1 MVPTPETRIILGLDP
16 GLARLGYAVIS
27 YRKEELNALQY
38 GLISTDSKDDDA
50 TRIEQ
55 LVLQV
60 ERIIEDFPITEAALE
75 DIYFSRNVS
84 SALSVAQ
91 VRGAL
96 ILVLRRAGIPIV
108 TFSPNTV
115 KLSVCGNGR
124 ANKKEVARM
133 SARRLG
139 LQHIPKLAD
148 EADALAIAITASQ
161 RITMPFETV

>member
-27 YRKEELNALQY
+27 YREEELNALQF
-38 GLISTDSKDDDA
+38 GMIPTDSKDDDA

-60 ERIIEDFPITEAALE
+60 EKIIEDFPITEAALE
-75 DIYFSRNVS
+75 DLYFSRNVS

-96 ILVLRRAGIPIV
+96 IFVLRRAGIPIV

-148 EADALAIAITASQ
+148 EADALAIAITAIQ
-161 RITMPFETV
+161 RITLPFEDA

>member
-27 YRKEELNALQY
+27 YREEELNALQF
-38 GLISTDSKDDDA
+38 GMIPTDSKDDDA
-50 TRIEQ
+50 TRIER

-60 ERIIEDFPITEAALE
+60 EKIVEDFPITEAALE
-75 DIYFSRNVS
+75 DLYFSRNVS
-84 SALSVAQ
+84 SALGVAQ

-96 ILVLRRAGIPIV
+96 IFVLRRAGIPIV

-115 KLSVCGNGR
+115 KLAVCGNGR

-139 LQHIPKLAD
+139 LQHIPKHAD

-161 RITMPFETV
+161 RITFPFEVA